1 MTNASKGSFL
11 GKLILVIILLIIGMG
26 IGMTPVGWQ
35 AQKLYHFI
43 RYRNAPVA
51 KGFVTKPFRLKLV
64 YVQDAEGLK
73 TYLLNEVQNEMLPV
87 FEVEGTVQVG
97 EVEYRLKGM
106 GEETRSKVLNLLEEA
121 KKGSSTALDKV
132 KQLLEGLGK

>member
-1 MTNASKGSFL
+1 MANASKGSFL
-11 GKLILVIILLIIGMG
+11 GKLILVIILLIIGIG

-35 AQKLYHFI
+35 AQKLYHLI
-43 RYRNAPVA
+43 RYRNAPIA
-51 KGFVTKPFRLKLV
+51 KGFVTKPFSLKMA
-64 YVQDAEGLK
+64 YVQDSEGLK
-73 TYLLNEVQNEMLPV
+73 TYLFNEATNDMLPV

-121 KKGSSTALDKV
+121 KKGSSTALDKA
-132 KQLLEGLGK
+132 KQLLQGLGK

>member
-1 MTNASKGSFL
+1 MANASKGSFL
-11 GKLILVIILLIIGMG
+11 GKLILVIILLIIGIG

-35 AQKLYHFI
+35 AQKLYNFI
-43 RYRNAPVA
+43 RYRNVSPA

-87 FEVEGTVQVG
+87 LEVEGTVQVG

-106 GEETRSKVLNLLEEA
+106 GEETRSKVLNLLEDA